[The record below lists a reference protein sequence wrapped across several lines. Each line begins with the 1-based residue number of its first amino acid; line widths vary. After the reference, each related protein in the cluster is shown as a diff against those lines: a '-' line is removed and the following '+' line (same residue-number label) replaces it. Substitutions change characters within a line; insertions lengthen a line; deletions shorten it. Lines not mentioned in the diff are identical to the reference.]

1 MAKRYDRMTPA
12 EQREFDE
19 VELAILRLRD
29 AGFSYTQIQKQLRVS
44 PHRVTKTARGQDECS

>member
-19 VELAILRLRD
+19 IEIAILRLRD
-29 AGFSYTQIQKQLRVS
+29 EGFSYTQIQKQLRVS
-44 PHRVTKTARGQDECS
+44 PSRVAKTIRNREDD